1 MCCKSKLNKGHS
13 RQCPS
18 LKCVKSITCFC
29 FTCVNRLYL
38 FCSLLFQRQT
48 SETGFSPVA
57 DTEYVFPT
65 VVNQDTYRSFIRWHF
80 SFSFLCVCFEDAI
93 FWTGVDWRS
102 PPPTPLPLYPVVF
115 LHLSQCT
122 LLSGPQTSRYNS
134 NPSSPLPFLGFKVA
148 KKSKERMQTGNGR
161 LALGLLQ
168 RGIKNQCYLSLIY
181 FKAKTVYWVQ
191 KQYFFF
197 LPTQNTV
204 ATSTVPPQR
213 NHGCCSNPRVVYIS
227 LIVIYVCLHLSQMM
241 IA

>member
-80 SFSFLCVCFEDAI
+80 SFSFSFLCVCFEDAI

-102 PPPTPLPLYPVVF
+102 PPRTPLPLYPVVF

-148 KKSKERMQTGNGR
+148 KKNLKSVCK
-161 LALGLLQ
+161 LAMAG
-168 RGIKNQCYLSLIY
+168 
-181 FKAKTVYWVQ
+181 
-191 KQYFFF
+191 
-197 LPTQNTV
+197 
-204 ATSTVPPQR
+204 
-213 NHGCCSNPRVVYIS
+213 
-227 LIVIYVCLHLSQMM
+227 
-241 IA
+241 